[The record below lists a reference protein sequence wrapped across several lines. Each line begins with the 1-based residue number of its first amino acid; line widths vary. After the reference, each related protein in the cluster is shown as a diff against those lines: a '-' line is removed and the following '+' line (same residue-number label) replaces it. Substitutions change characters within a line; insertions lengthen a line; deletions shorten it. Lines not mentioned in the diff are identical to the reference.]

1 MTGNNEVSVAKRES
15 TLPAMQTVN
24 EEEYVSPSTDVY
36 ETPDAFVLMIDLP
49 GSAKESISVTLENLA
64 LSVKAKIES
73 YHRQEV
79 MLLFNELRSSMY
91 YRVFNLGDGIDRNNI
106 DAHYEDGVLT
116 LKLFKRAEVRPREI
130 RIK

>member
-1 MTGNNEVSVAKRES
+1 MTGNNEVSVVKRES